1 MKFLTLI
8 VKNAMRNL
16 RRTLLTVF
24 SVAVSLFMF
33 CALFAVRAEL
43 DQETA
48 GEIGHLRLVV
58 RRATSLAEALPE
70 SVGPKLRTVPGVV
83 LVHPM
88 NWFGGIYKDGKSA
101 FANIATDAR
110 TLLPMFPE
118 YTVAPEEAEAFARE
132 RTA

>member
-1 MKFLTLI
+1 MRFLTL
-8 VKNAMRNL
+8 VAKNAMRNV
-16 RRTLLTVF
+16 RRTLLTIF

-33 CALFAVRAEL
+33 CALFTVRTEL

-48 GEIGHLRLVV
+48 GEIGHLRLVG
-58 RRATSLAEALPE
+58 RRATSLAETLPE
-70 SVGPKLRTVPGVV
+70 SMRSKLESVPGVA

-101 FANIATDAR
+101 FANSATDAR
-110 TLLPMFPE
+110 TLLLMFPE
-118 YTVAPEEAEAFARE
+118 YTVPPEEAEAFARE